1 MSEALARRAATLEDV
16 ARAAG
21 VSRSTVSRVI
31 NNIRNV
37 DPELQ
42 QTVRDAVAATG
53 YVPNAAARA
62 LVTRRAGAVALVMSS
77 SAGQSAGQEG
87 IFTDP
92 FFGRVV
98 SGMIGAL
105 RPLGVH
111 PVLMLADDPAAREQ
125 VLSYLRQGNADGAML
140 VSTRADDPL
149 PGRLLDAGLPTVLF
163 GRPGEPLPGQVSWV
177 DLRNVEG
184 GRLAAEHLR
193 ARGCRRIVTIAGP
206 AAISAGADRLA
217 GTRAVLGDLPAVE
230 GDFGQASGARAM
242 ERLLDEH
249 PDLDGVFAAND
260 LMARGAVAVL
270 IERGRRVPEDVAVI
284 GFDDSSAATVGLPPL
299 STVRQPVEEMAAE
312 MTRLLLDRIAD
323 PLAGPGS
330 VLFDPEL
337 VIRESA

>member
-77 SAGQSAGQEG
+77 SAGQEE

-98 SGMIGAL
+98 GGMIGAL

-149 PGRLLDAGLPTVLF
+149 PGRLLEAGLPTVLF
-163 GRPGEPLPGQVSWV
+163 GRPAEPLPGQLSWV

-217 GTRAVLGDLPAVE
+217 GARAVLGDIPAVE

-242 ERLLDEH
+242 ERLLAEH

-270 IERGRRVPEDVAVI
+270 TEHGRRVPADVAVI

-299 STVRQPVEEMAAE
+299 TTVRQPVEEMAAE
-312 MTRLLLDRIAD
+312 MTRILLDRIAD
-323 PLAGPGS
+323 PLSGPGS

>member
-1 MSEALARRAATLEDV
+1 MSEALARRPATLEDV

-62 LVTRRAGAVALVMSS
+62 LVTRRAGAVALVVSS
-77 SAGQSAGQEG
+77 SAGQEE

-98 SGMIGAL
+98 GGVIGAL

-149 PGRLLDAGLPTVLF
+149 PGRLLEAGLPTVLF
-163 GRPGEPLPGQVSWV
+163 GRPAEPLPGRLSWV
-177 DLRNVEG
+177 DLRNVDG

-193 ARGCRRIVTIAGP
+193 ARGCRRIVTVAGP

-217 GTRAVLGDLPAVE
+217 GFRAVLGDVPVAE
-230 GDFGQASGARAM
+230 GDFGRASGVRAM

-270 IERGRRVPEDVAVI
+270 TERGRRVPEDVAVI
-284 GFDDSSAATVGLPPL
+284 GFDDSSAATVGLPTL
-299 STVRQPVEEMAAE
+299 TTVRQPVEQMAAE
-312 MTRLLLDRIAD
+312 MTRILLERIDD

-330 VLFDPEL
+330 VLFEPEL
-337 VIRESA
+337 VVRESA

>member
-62 LVTRRAGAVALVMSS
+62 LVTRRAGAVALVVSS
-77 SAGQSAGQEG
+77 SAGQEE

-98 SGMIGAL
+98 GGMIGAL

-149 PGRLLDAGLPTVLF
+149 PGRLLEAGLPAVLF
-163 GRPGEPLPGQVSWV
+163 GRPAEPLPGRLSWV

-217 GTRAVLGDLPAVE
+217 GTRAVLGDLPVAE

-242 ERLLDEH
+242 QRLLAEH

-270 IERGRRVPEDVAVI
+270 TEHGRRVPEDVAVV
-284 GFDDSSAATVGLPPL
+284 GFDDSSAATVGLPRL
-299 STVRQPVEEMAAE
+299 TTVRQPVEEMAAE
-312 MTRLLLDRIAD
+312 MTRILLDRIAD

>member
-1 MSEALARRAATLEDV
+1 MSEALARRPATLEDV

-77 SAGQSAGQEG
+77 SAGQEE

-98 SGMIGAL
+98 GGMIGAL

-125 VLSYLRQGNADGAML
+125 VLSYLRQGNADGAMV

-149 PGRLLDAGLPTVLF
+149 SGRLFEAGLPTVLF
-163 GRPGEPLPGQVSWV
+163 GRPAEPLPGRLSWV

-206 AAISAGADRLA
+206 AAISAGADRLT
-217 GTRAVLGDLPAVE
+217 GVRAVLGADVPAVE
-230 GDFGQASGARAM
+230 GDFGQASGAKAM
-242 ERLLDEH
+242 ERLLAEH

-270 IERGRRVPEDVAVI
+270 TERGRRVPEDVAVI
-284 GFDDSSAATVGLPPL
+284 GFDDSSAATVGLPAL
-299 STVRQPVEEMAAE
+299 TTVRQPVEEMAAE
-312 MTRLLLDRIAD
+312 MTRLLLERIAD
-323 PLAGPGS
+323 PLTEPGS

-337 VIRESA
+337 VIRQSA